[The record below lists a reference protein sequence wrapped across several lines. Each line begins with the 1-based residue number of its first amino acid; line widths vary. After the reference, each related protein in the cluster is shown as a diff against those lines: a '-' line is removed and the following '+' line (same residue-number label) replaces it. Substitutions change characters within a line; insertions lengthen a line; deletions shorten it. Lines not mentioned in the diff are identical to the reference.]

1 MVYEK
6 TRLGFKAT
14 LLSSGNDYHWF
25 LEPNE
30 PCTFF
35 YDAKIWQSLIF
46 LPVLS
51 CFGHQNSLQKISI
64 RGLKNLLSTPI
75 KVLSLA

>member
-1 MVYEK
+1 VYEK

-35 YDAKIWQSLIF
+35 YDAKIW
-46 LPVLS
+46 
-51 CFGHQNSLQKISI
+51 
-64 RGLKNLLSTPI
+64 
-75 KVLSLA
+75 